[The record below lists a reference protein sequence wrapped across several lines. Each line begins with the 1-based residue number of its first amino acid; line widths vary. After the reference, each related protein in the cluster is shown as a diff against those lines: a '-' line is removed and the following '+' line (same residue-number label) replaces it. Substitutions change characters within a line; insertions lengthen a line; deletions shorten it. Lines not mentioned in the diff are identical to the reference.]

1 MLWAFYVLE
10 QWKFQQA
17 TGAIGRA
24 LTRHSLSAR
33 IINVFRGL
41 FRAFRCDIQPVLR
54 VTLSHS
60 HQYSAQRHGLRHGS
74 STTGRL
80 VPAAV
85 TAVTANANAR
95 ASVGHSDSWCFSVSE
110 QTRQLKGS
118 EKGYSRSTY
127 GSSTDCTEGC
137 QRQTSQWSPQI
148 PPVHEVTP
156 CPSVDIRS

>member
-10 QWKFQQA
+10 KWKFQQA
-17 TGAIGRA
+17 TGAIERA

-41 FRAFRCDIQPVLR
+41 FRAFRCDLQPVLR

-60 HQYSAQRHGLRHGS
+60 HQDSAQRHRLRHGS
-74 STTGRL
+74 SATGRL

-110 QTRQLKGS
+110 QTRQLEGS
-118 EKGYSRSTY
+118 EKGYPRRTSC
-127 GSSTDCTEGC
+127 GSSSSESTDFAEAHAASTNF
-137 QRQTSQWSPQI
+137 TVVIANAASA
-148 PPVHEVTP
+148 
-156 CPSVDIRS
+156 